1 MPLIRRFNRNL
12 LRNEK
17 QTTMKLL
24 KQMTL
29 DGVSRRKD
37 KSLKISFITATE
49 QTSQELMEVDKLL
62 DSSGVMY
69 YKQSTGLSTDEI
81 KQIDKVTL
89 DKPNGKSN
97 SVRLRNV
104 LYVYCKQKIGKE
116 PTKEQFA
123 EFYNK
128 YMDKYI
134 TYIKDQLD

>member
-1 MPLIRRFNRNL
+1 
-12 LRNEK
+12 
-17 QTTMKLL
+17 MKLL

-29 DGVSRRKD
+29 DGVTRRKD

-97 SVRLRNV
+97 SERLRNV
-104 LYVYCKQKIGKE
+104 LYIYCKQKIGKE

-128 YMDKYI
+128 YMEKYI